1 MNRSLFDIEQSMYN
15 LLNYGVDDETG
26 EVVQSEEEFN
36 KLYDSIK
43 LDINT
48 KLDNTNC
55 LCKMLD
61 GEIDVIDKE
70 LERLQKEKKRR
81 ENTKEFLQKRVD
93 GFIRRQFT
101 DDDGNLNSDKLL
113 KFKLDLPHSKIS
125 YRKSESV
132 NITDEKNIPK
142 EYMRTKIETTV
153 DKNKVKEAIKKGIK
167 VDGCEIVNNYKL
179 QVK

>member
-1 MNRSLFDIEQSMYN
+1 MNRTLFEIEQSMYN
-15 LLNYGVDDETG
+15 LLNYGVNDETG
-26 EVVQSEEEFN
+26 EVIQNEEEFN
-36 KLYDSIK
+36 ELYDSIQ

-81 ENTKEFLQKRVD
+81 ENTRDFLQKRVD
-93 GFIRRQFT
+93 WFIRKQFT
-101 DDDGNLNSDKLL
+101 DEDGNINTQELL

-132 NITDEKNIPK
+132 NIIDGKLVPQ
-142 EYMRTKIETTV
+142 EYTKTKVDITI
-153 DKNKVKEAIKKGIK
+153 DKNKVKDAFKKGIK
-167 VDGCEIVNNYKL
+167 VKGCEVVTNCKL

>member
-1 MNRSLFDIEQSMYN
+1 MNKTLFEIEQSMYN

-36 KLYDSIK
+36 KLYDSIQ

-55 LCKMLD
+55 LVKVLN

-70 LERLQKEKKRR
+70 IERLTKEKKRR
-81 ENTKEFLQKRVD
+81 QNTIEFLSKRVD
-93 GFIRRQFT
+93 SFIRKQFI
-101 DDDGNLNSDKLL
+101 DESGNLDGKGLN

-132 NITDEKNIPK
+132 EVLNQNVIPMDYIK
-142 EYMRTKIETTV
+142 EKIEYSV
-153 DKNKVKEAIKKGIK
+153 DKKKIKEAIKNNINVNGCRLNTNYNLK
-167 VDGCEIVNNYKL
+167 VE
-179 QVK
+179 

>member
-1 MNRSLFDIEQSMYN
+1 MNKTLFEIEQSMYN

-36 KLYDSIK
+36 KLYDSIQ

-55 LCKMLD
+55 LVKVLN

-70 LERLQKEKKRR
+70 IERLTKEKQRR
-81 ENTKEFLQKRVD
+81 QNTIEFLSKRVD
-93 GFIRRQFT
+93 YFIKKQFT
-101 DDDGNLNSDKLL
+101 DENGNLNGDGL
-113 KFKLDLPHSKIS
+113 KAFKLALPHSKIS

-132 NITDEKNIPK
+132 NIIDEKMIPRDYYK
-142 EYMRTKIETTV
+142 EKFEYSIDKRKI
-153 DKNKVKEAIKKGIK
+153 KEAIKNNIK
-167 VDGCEIVNNYKL
+167 VDGCELNTNYNIK
-179 QVK
+179 VE

>member
-1 MNRSLFDIEQSMYN
+1 MNKNLFQIEQSMYN

-36 KLYDSIK
+36 KLYDSIQ

-55 LCKMLD
+55 LVKVLN
-61 GEIDVIDKE
+61 GEVDVIDKE
-70 LERLQKEKKRR
+70 IDRLTKEKQRR
-81 ENTKEFLQKRVD
+81 QRTIDFLSKRVD
-93 GFIRRQFT
+93 YFIKKQFI
-101 DDDGNLNSDKLL
+101 DENGNLDGKNLS

-132 NITDEKNIPK
+132 EIVDEKMIPK
-142 EYMRTKIETTV
+142 EYYKEKLEYSIDKRKIK
-153 DKNKVKEAIKKGIK
+153 DAIKNNIN
-167 VDGCEIVNNYKL
+167 VLGCELKTNYNMK
-179 QVK
+179 VE

>member
-1 MNRSLFDIEQSMYN
+1 MNKTLFEIEQSMYN

-36 KLYDSIK
+36 KLYDKIQ

-55 LCKMLD
+55 LVKVLN

-70 LERLQKEKKRR
+70 IERLTKEKQRR
-81 ENTKEFLQKRVD
+81 QKTIEFLSNRVD
-93 GFIRRQFT
+93 YFIKKQFT
-101 DDDGNLNSDKLL
+101 DENGVLDGKGLN

-132 NITDEKNIPK
+132 NIIDEKMIPK
-142 EYMRTKIETTV
+142 DYYKEKVEYSIDKRKIK
-153 DKNKVKEAIKKGIK
+153 DAIKNNIN
-167 VDGCEIVNNYKL
+167 VFGCELKTNYNLK
-179 QVK
+179 VE